1 MSHHDKEKD
10 QPAEKADYFFAHLE
24 KGELVMEPFCRCG
37 NPLEEEYYCEK
48 CQRQC
53 RCTDVVCA
61 DETAFRFI
69 QDHPPFKKFK
79 FYLASK

>member
-1 MSHHDKEKD
+1 MSHHDKDKD
-10 QPAEKADYFFAHLE
+10 QPTEKADYFFAQLE
-24 KGELVMEPFCRCG
+24 KGELVMEPFCQCG
-37 NPLEEEYYCEK
+37 NSLAEEYFCEK

-61 DETAFRFI
+61 DEATFRFI

-79 FYLASK
+79 FYIASK

>member
-1 MSHHDKEKD
+1 MSHPKNG
-10 QPAEKADYFFAHLE
+10 QPTEKADYFFAELE
-24 KGELVMEPFCRCG
+24 EGELVMKPFCRCG
-37 NPLEEEYYCEK
+37 NPLAEEYFCEK

-61 DETAFRFI
+61 DETTFRFI
-69 QDHPPFKKFK
+69 QDKPPFKKFT